1 MYKQNVIA
9 SSKELSKKD
18 LLRLKD
24 TSAALSLN
32 DLVKTDG
39 EKLRLIIIDY
49 AYLEV
54 ETDQESFNKM
64 ILTDTDF
71 NQYQTGSEV
80 FSKSIQEIFTD
91 LEDELEDGVI
101 IDVFK
106 KKSNNQNGFFLNCVF
121 VDTWKRPEENI
132 PVNPYEV

>member
-39 EKLRLIIIDY
+39 EKLRLIITDY

-80 FSKSIQEIFTD
+80 FAKSIQEIFTD

-106 KKSNNQNGFFLNCVF
+106 KKSNNQTGFFLNCVF
-121 VDTWKRPEENI
+121 VDTWKRPEEA

>member
-39 EKLRLIIIDY
+39 EKLRLIITDY

-64 ILTDTDF
+64 ILTDTDY

-80 FSKSIQEIFTD
+80 FAKSIQEIFTD

-121 VDTWKRPEENI
+121 VDTWKKPEEA

>member
-9 SSKELSKKD
+9 ASKELTKKD

-32 DLVKTDG
+32 DLVKPDG
-39 EKLRLIIIDY
+39 EKVRLIVTDY
-49 AYLEV
+49 AFLEV
-54 ETDQESFNKM
+54 ETDKETFNKM

-80 FSKSIQEIFTD
+80 FCKSIQEIWD
-91 LEDELEDGVI
+91 ALDGEIDDGMI

-106 KKSNNQNGFFLNCVF
+106 KKSNNQNGYFLNCVF
-121 VDTWKRPEENI
+121 VDTWTKPE
-132 PVNPYEV
+132 VSSDSYEV